1 MLEDK
6 YNFKKINKNRS
17 AGVLLHISSLP
28 NPYGFGSL
36 GEEAFDFVRK
46 LKRAGQSWWQVLPI
60 GPTGFGDSPYQSF
73 SSFAGNPYMINLDY
87 LKDNGLL
94 QEEDLKL
101 VMEQYDNGKVDYGK
115 LYEERFTTLQKA
127 YENFDISSLDFES
140 FCRENSFWLNDY
152 ALFMTLKDEF
162 DKKPWQMWE
171 REYKYRDEKVLEDF
185 EKKNFHKV
193 NFYRFLQYEFFNQWD
208 RLRDFAH
215 ENGIKLIG
223 DLPIYVAE
231 DSSDCWSNPELFTL
245 NEDLKPI
252 WVGGCPP
259 DGFSEDGQLWGNP
272 CYDWKAHEETDFKWW
287 IERFKWL
294 FSIFDCIRIDHFR
307 GFESYWRIPAED
319 ETARNGSWIDGPKMK
334 LFKALKDQLGEL
346 PIIAEDLGYM
356 TKEVY
361 EFRKETGFP
370 GMKILLFAFLPDAS
384 SDYLPHNI
392 EKDYVVYGGTHDSDT
407 IVGWSLEHD
416 PREVEFAKSYL
427 NLTQEEGFNWG
438 MIRGG
443 MTSVAEMSIFQ
454 MQDILGLDNDARM
467 NYPGKASG
475 NWTWRMKADEFNDDL
490 VERLRKYTAMSGRL
504 NRDSN

>member
-1 MLEDK
+1 M
-6 YNFKKINKNRS
+6 
-17 AGVLLHISSLP
+17 
-28 NPYGFGSL
+28 
-36 GEEAFDFVRK
+36 
-46 LKRAGQSWWQVLPI
+46 
-60 GPTGFGDSPYQSF
+60 
-73 SSFAGNPYMINLDY
+73 
-87 LKDNGLL
+87 
-94 QEEDLKL
+94 
-101 VMEQYDNGKVDYGK
+101 
-115 LYEERFTTLQKA
+115 YEERFTTLQKA

-392 EKDYVVYGGTHDSDT
+392 EKD
-407 IVGWSLEHD
+407 
-416 PREVEFAKSYL
+416 
-427 NLTQEEGFNWG
+427 
-438 MIRGG
+438 
-443 MTSVAEMSIFQ
+443 
-454 MQDILGLDNDARM
+454 
-467 NYPGKASG
+467 
-475 NWTWRMKADEFNDDL
+475 
-490 VERLRKYTAMSGRL
+490 
-504 NRDSN
+504 